1 MGFVF
6 CSSPYEYQHKTG
18 DGKSMKVLITPRGFA
33 NYGTDIVEA
42 MEAKG
47 LTVHYNNTGNAYTA
61 EEFLELAKDADGI
74 IVGVDIMDR
83 AMMEQ
88 CPNLKVVCKFGVGTD
103 NIDLEYAKERGIYV
117 GRTIGSNSKS
127 VAEHVIALMFAE
139 SKNIYTTVRDVKQ
152 GGWKKPTGR
161 EISGKTLGIIGFGQ
175 IGKHL
180 ASFANG
186 LGMTVLAYDTFEIE
200 DAVAE
205 QYHVKKAGQEEII
218 STCDYISLHVP
229 LLDSTRNM
237 ISTEEF
243 RKMKSDACLI
253 NAARGGIVDEKALY
267 EALVKGEIRS
277 ACFDVYSEEPPK
289 ADDKLVALD
298 NFLLTPHTAARSKES
313 ERRTCEMS
321 SKIIMDHLLGE

>member
-1 MGFVF
+1 
-6 CSSPYEYQHKTG
+6 
-18 DGKSMKVLITPRGFA
+18 
-33 NYGTDIVEA
+33 
-42 MEAKG
+42 
-47 LTVHYNNTGNAYTA
+47 
-61 EEFLELAKDADGI
+61 
-74 IVGVDIMDR
+74 MDR

-117 GRTIGSNSKS
+117 GRTVGSNSKS
-127 VAEHVIALMFAE
+127 VAEHVIAMMFAE

-180 ASFANG
+180 ATFANG
-186 LGMTVLAYDTFEIE
+186 LGMSVLAYDVFEIA

-218 STCDYISLHVP
+218 RTCDYISLHVP

-243 RKMKSDACLI
+243 RKMKNDACLI
-253 NAARGGIVDEKALY
+253 NAARGGIVDEEALY

-321 SKIIMDHLLGE
+321 SKIIMEQLLGE

>member
-1 MGFVF
+1 
-6 CSSPYEYQHKTG
+6 
-18 DGKSMKVLITPRGFA
+18 MKVLITPRGFA
-33 NYGTDIVEA
+33 NYGTDIVKK
-42 MEAKG
+42 MEDKG
-47 LTVHYNNTGNAYTA
+47 LTVHYNNTGNAYTK
-61 EEFLELAKDADGI
+61 EEFLELARDADGI

-117 GRTIGSNSKS
+117 GRTVGSNSKS
-127 VAEHVIALMFAE
+127 VAEHVIAMMFAE
-139 SKNIYTTVRDVKQ
+139 SKNLYVSLRDVK
-152 GGWKKPTGR
+152 GGKWNKPTGR

-186 LGMTVLAYDTFEIE
+186 LGMNVLAYDAFEIE
-200 DAVAE
+200 DAVAA
-205 QYHVKKAGQEEII
+205 QYHVTKAGLSEII
-218 STCDYISLHVP
+218 SSSDYISLHVP
-229 LLDSTRNM
+229 LLDSTKNM

-243 RKMKSDACLI
+243 KRMKKDACLI
-253 NAARGGIVDEKALY
+253 NAARGGIVDEEALY
-267 EALVKGEIRS
+267 EALVNHEIRS
-277 ACFDVYSEEPPK
+277 ACFDVYSTEPPK

-298 NFLLTPHTAARSKES
+298 NFLLTPHTAARSRES

-321 SKIIMDHLLGE
+321 SKIIMEHLLGES